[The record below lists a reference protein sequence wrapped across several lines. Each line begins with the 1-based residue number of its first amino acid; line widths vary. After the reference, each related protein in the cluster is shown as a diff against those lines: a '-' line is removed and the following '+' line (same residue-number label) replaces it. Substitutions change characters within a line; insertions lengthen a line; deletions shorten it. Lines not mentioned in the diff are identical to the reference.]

1 MVASAGIIYALT
13 IVLYS
18 LSVLG
23 YFIDF
28 LQNNRK
34 VNRIAFWLLS
44 IVWMLQTLFFVI
56 RALQYDRL
64 PIITPFEGLF
74 FYAWLLVSL
83 SLIINWFFRVDF
95 LVFFTNV
102 VGFVMMAFSLFTP
115 GGDVPSDLN
124 ELLISELLIV
134 HVTLIMVGYAAFTIA
149 FVFAALYVFQHHL
162 LKQKRWGKRLLR
174 LDNLPKME
182 RFIFW
187 MTTFGVP
194 FMLLGFILG
203 FVWASIQLSQL
214 PWLDAK
220 VIGSAVV
227 LAVYSAYLYLWAVRH
242 RRGYNMALFNIAG
255 FMFVLI
261 NYFLSSE
268 LTDFHFWYF

>member
-1 MVASAGIIYALT
+1 MVASAGIIYVVT
-13 IVLYS
+13 IVFYS

-44 IVWMLQTLFFVI
+44 IVWVLQTAFFTI
-56 RALQYDRL
+56 RALQYDRM
-64 PIITPFEGLF
+64 PVITPFEGLF
-74 FYAWLLVSL
+74 FYAWLLVTL

-102 VGFVMMAFSLFTP
+102 VGFVMMSFSLFTP
-115 GGDVPSDLN
+115 VGDVPDGLN
-124 ELLISELLIV
+124 DLLISELLIV
-134 HVTLIMVGYAAFTIA
+134 HVTLIMLSYAAFTIA
-149 FVFAALYVFQHHL
+149 FVFAALYMLQHHL
-162 LKQKRWGKRLLR
+162 LKRKQWGKRLLR
-174 LDNLPKME
+174 LENLPKME
-182 RFIFW
+182 RLSFV

-194 FMLLGFILG
+194 FMVLGFILG
-203 FVWASIQLSQL
+203 FVWASIQLQEL

-220 VIGSAVV
+220 VIGSALV
-227 LAVYSAYLYLWAVRH
+227 LIVYSVYLYLWAVKH
-242 RRGYNMALFNIAG
+242 RRGYNMALLNLAG
-255 FMFVLI
+255 FMLVLI
-261 NYFLSSE
+261 NYFLSGE